1 MSEYA
6 KVATSQRLPF
16 HLPGNLEDVMR
27 WALALLGAYLAIRL
41 LLGLMR
47 GPGRR

>member
-6 KVATSQRLPF
+6 RAASSQRLPF
-16 HLPGNLEDVMR
+16 NLPGNVEDVMR
-27 WALALLGAYLAIRL
+27 WALGLLGAYLAIRL
-41 LLGLMR
+41 VLGLMR